1 MILDT
6 SFIIDLMEM
15 DEGALDKHGQLV
27 EKNETSRIS
36 SAALFELWSGVGHS
50 KKSEEEKLKVMR
62 ALSGI
67 STIAL
72 TAPMAEK
79 AGEIHGTLAKEGRG
93 IDNIDAM
100 IASTALHE
108 NETLLTRNVKHFAR
122 VNGLR
127 IESY

>member
-15 DEGALDKHGQLV
+15 DEGALDKHRKLV

-36 SAALFELWSGVGHS
+36 SAVLFELWSGVGHS
-50 KKSEEEKLKVMR
+50 KKSEEEKLKVVR

-67 STIAL
+67 NTIDL
-72 TAPMAEK
+72 TAPIAEK

-122 VNGLR
+122 VSGLR

>member
-6 SFIIDLMEM
+6 SFVIDLMEM
-15 DEGALDKHGQLV
+15 DEGALNRHRKLV
-27 EKNETSRIS
+27 EKSETYRVS
-36 SAALFELWSGVGHS
+36 SAAIFELWSGVGHS
-50 KKSEEEKLKVMR
+50 KKSEEERLKVMR

-79 AGEIHGTLAKEGRG
+79 AGEIHGTLAKGGQG

-100 IASTALHE
+100 IAATALLE
-108 NETLLTRNVKHFAR
+108 NETVLTRNIKHFSR
-122 VNGLR
+122 VKGLR
-127 IESY
+127 VESY

>member
-50 KKSEEEKLKVMR
+50 KKGEEEKLKVMR

>member
-50 KKSEEEKLKVMR
+50 KKGEEEKLKIMR

>member
-15 DEGALDKHGQLV
+15 DEGALNKHGQLV

-50 KKSEEEKLKVMR
+50 KKGEEEKLKVMR

>member
-50 KKSEEEKLKVMR
+50 KKGEEEKLKIMR

-108 NETLLTRNVKHFAR
+108 NETLPTRNVKHFAR